1 MLLENSN
8 TKEKLW
14 ATSKDH
20 IHMVKN
26 TLNTYAP
33 PIDLKSK
40 KFEKVLESQTSAS
53 DREFW

>member
-1 MLLENSN
+1 
-8 TKEKLW
+8 
-14 ATSKDH
+14 
-20 IHMVKN
+20 MVKN

-53 DREFW
+53 DREF